1 MVWKCDVRNED
12 IALLSNVKLAYSS
25 ELGLT
30 SARRSGK
37 EIPKLAVAG
46 GDTVGCLMWSFF
58 CAVQYESHVWLL
70 DF

>member
-12 IALLSNVKLAYSS
+12 IALFGNVKLTYSS

-30 SARRSGK
+30 SARRSGE

-46 GDTVGCLMWSFF
+46 GEIL
-58 CAVQYESHVWLL
+58 
-70 DF
+70 